1 MSLAKRLNA
10 MERRIAELEE
20 WKREVELALEAEDAR
35 ADVEHQTL
43 DGDVFDAGE
52 RDQTQSLG

>member
-20 WKREVELALEAEDAR
+20 WKREGDLALEAEDAR
-35 ADVEHQTL
+35 ADVEHRTL
-43 DGDVFDAGE
+43 DGDVVDAGE